1 MEQVQ
6 HFGDYPVA
14 FCYNYRKGIK
24 SSLSTQCQSRRMRWQ
39 SARICADFY
48 PDINYLVILH
58 LGSGKRTAIHISPTL
73 SFVDFTSLIVAAD
86 KGDDL
91 TSLTRRTSDTIESHL
106 NTFVL

>member
-24 SSLSTQCQSRRMRWQ
+24 SSVRTQCQARRMRWQ

-58 LGSGKRTAIHISPTL
+58 LDSDKKTYIHVSPTL
-73 SFVDFTSLIVAAD
+73 SFVDFTNLIVAAD

-91 TSLTRRTSDTIESHL
+91 SSLVRRTSDTIESHL
-106 NTFVL
+106 HTFAL